1 VPLIV
6 AIDGPSGSGKSST
19 SRGVAQRLGLR
30 YVDTGA
36 MYRAM
41 SWWMLENDVDIDDA
55 EAIADVC
62 ERPRI
67 RLEIDPLDPRVFVD
81 GRDVSAAIREDA
93 VASAVSKVAAVP
105 QVRSLLVRQQREI
118 VSRCLADDV
127 GVVMEGRD
135 IGSVVLPDADLKVY
149 LTADPQARAERR
161 ALERQSDGDTSYDVS
176 SAAANLADRDR
187 RDTTRATSPLQAPDD
202 AVHID
207 GTHLS
212 LDDVIGEVVAH
223 LARESQ

>member
-1 VPLIV
+1 MPLII

-19 SRGVAQRLGLR
+19 SRGVARRLGLR

-41 SWWMLENDVDIDDA
+41 SWWMLANAVDIDDP
-55 EAIADVC
+55 EAVADVC
-62 ERPRI
+62 EQPRI
-67 RLEIDPLDPRVFVD
+67 RLDVDPDDPRVYVD
-81 GRDVSAAIREDA
+81 GRDVSTAIREDA

-105 QVRSLLVRQQREI
+105 EVRTRLVRQQREI
-118 VSRCLADDV
+118 VSRSLADDV

-135 IGSVVLPDADLKVY
+135 IGTVVLPDADLKIY
-149 LTADPQARAERR
+149 LTADAEARAQRR
-161 ALERQSDGDTSYDVS
+161 ALERQGDGDTSYDVS

-187 RDTTRATSPLQAPDD
+187 RDTTRAASPLQAADD
-202 AVHID
+202 AVHVD

-212 LDDVIGEVVAH
+212 LDGVIDEVIAY
-223 LARESQ
+223 LAPNAR